1 MYNFFLRKEE
11 DCSISSEIFLN
22 PTTLRIKK
30 QVAKAASGII
40 TEFVRKSKKSRNA
53 IPTVKIN
60 RGFLKMG
67 METQD
72 SLWGMKTPRKDV
84 SVVYG

>member
-1 MYNFFLRKEE
+1 VYNFFLRKEE

-53 IPTVKIN
+53 IPKI
-60 RGFLKMG
+60 
-67 METQD
+67 
-72 SLWGMKTPRKDV
+72 
-84 SVVYG
+84 

>member
-1 MYNFFLRKEE
+1 M
-11 DCSISSEIFLN
+11 
-22 PTTLRIKK
+22 
-30 QVAKAASGII
+30 
-40 TEFVRKSKKSRNA
+40 
-53 IPTVKIN
+53 VKIN

-84 SVVYG
+84 SVDDEALRTEQAPAGG

>member
-1 MYNFFLRKEE
+1 MKVIYKSVNSKNGVKKMAFTSYKAERHP
-11 DCSISSEIFLN
+11 EIFLN

-53 IPTVKIN
+53 IPKI
-60 RGFLKMG
+60 
-67 METQD
+67 
-72 SLWGMKTPRKDV
+72 
-84 SVVYG
+84 

>member
-1 MYNFFLRKEE
+1 MEIIPNTFAIELHKIIIRQIGAKYLRKTVYNFFLRKEE

-53 IPTVKIN
+53 IPKI
-60 RGFLKMG
+60 
-67 METQD
+67 
-72 SLWGMKTPRKDV
+72 
-84 SVVYG
+84 